1 MSNIELVSIER
12 VNNPTFDEADPQKRR
27 TIVLLGVTTYN
38 NIPRHELVVGANKN
52 DDVIRDLEQQLISL
66 RRAQENE
73 LNTQRERL
81 RVEYET
87 ERNSLLSKIEH
98 LTQKEQTFYEERDKY
113 AFEMVNRCMANANQ
127 QLEQQNKYIQKIEEM
142 NEMLRK
148 DKRSYANNTE
158 KGKEGECMIES
169 YIVDHVPTATIE
181 NTANVPN
188 CTDFRC
194 VFGDF
199 HILIESKHVANVKRS
214 EVDKFARD
222 VRTNAQ
228 SIQGAIFV
236 SITEGVRIPCKRS
249 FDYDT
254 IEGVPCIYISG
265 FASNKH
271 MLLAALQWLY
281 MYNKNA
287 KGNACSHQLFDIL
300 YKGIEEWERH
310 FAMLTKLKR
319 SVRTTMDDIIMLENT
334 FGNTIANTKAQI
346 ESIMHHHATPVD
358 VL

>member
-1 MSNIELVSIER
+1 MSVELVAIER

-27 TIVLLGVTTYN
+27 TIVLLGISLYN
-38 NIPRHELVVGANKN
+38 NIPRHELVVTNSDNIVKQKQ
-52 DDVIRDLEQQLISL
+52 VIIDTLEQEIFMLRQKQNNEHQAKVHSL
-66 RRAQENE
+66 QS
-73 LNTQRERL
+73 Q
-81 RVEYET
+81 
-87 ERNSLLSKIEH
+87 IEH

-127 QLEQQNKYIQKIEEM
+127 QLEQQNKYIQKMEKM

-158 KGKEGECMIES
+158 KGKEGEYMIES
-169 YIVDHVPTATIE
+169 YIVDHIPTATIE

-194 VFGDF
+194 VFGDI
-199 HILIESKHVANVKRS
+199 HILIESKHVANVKKC

-236 SITEGVRIPCKRS
+236 SVTEGVRIPCKRS

-254 IEGVPCIYISG
+254 IDGVPCIYISG
-265 FASNKH
+265 FATNKH
-271 MLLAALQWLY
+271 MLLAALQWLD

-310 FAMLTKLKR
+310 FAMITKLKR
-319 SVRTTMDDIIMLENT
+319 SVRTTMDDITMLENT

-346 ESIMHHHATPVD
+346 ESIMYRHATPSD

>member
-1 MSNIELVSIER
+1 MSVELVAIER

-27 TIVLLGVTTYN
+27 TIVLLGISLYN
-38 NIPRHELVVGANKN
+38 NIPRHELVVTNSDNIVKQKQIII
-52 DDVIRDLEQQLISL
+52 DTLEQEHQ
-66 RRAQENE
+66 
-73 LNTQRERL
+73 TTVHRL
-81 RVEYET
+81 Q
-87 ERNSLLSKIEH
+87 SQIEH
-98 LTQKEQTFYEERDKY
+98 LTQKEQTFYKERDKY
-113 AFEMVNRCMANANQ
+113 AFEMVNRCMASTNR
-127 QLEQQNKYIQKIEEM
+127 QLEQQNKYIEEM
-142 NEMLRK
+142 NERLRK
-148 DKRSYANNTE
+148 DKRSYANSTE

-169 YIVDHVPTATIE
+169 YIVDHIPTATIE

-199 HILIESKHVANVKRS
+199 HILIESKHVANVKKS

-222 VRTNAQ
+222 VRTNAP

-254 IEGVPCIYISG
+254 IDGVPCIYISG
-265 FASNKH
+265 FATNKH
-271 MLLAALQWLY
+271 MLLAALQWLD

-310 FAMLTKLKR
+310 FSMINKLKR

-346 ESIMHHHATPVD
+346 ESIMHHHATPAD